1 MMKVVLVDD
10 ERCVLEEL
18 AYLLEGQVDIIG
30 KFNNSLAAVEN
41 IAALTPD
48 AVFLDIEM
56 PELNGLAAAA
66 EILAL
71 VPETAIVFITAYDH
85 YAVDAFNLEAI
96 DYLVKP
102 VQPERLSETLMRL
115 QRRLANNQQSAPV
128 ARLKS
133 MLQKSLTVGSP
144 QNISL
149 WSGRR
154 LFMVPVDQIACCF
167 VPKGERAVMV
177 VAAGKLYRT
186 VSSLADFVRQVGCE
200 RLIQCH
206 RSYYLNPKLL
216 TGLETG
222 SNNTMTAYVRG
233 YAEGIPVSRSYRKN
247 LCKCGC

>member
-1 MMKVVLVDD
+1 MKVVLVDD

-18 AYLLEGQVDIIG
+18 AYLLEGKVEIIG
-30 KFNNSLAAVEN
+30 KFTNSIIAVEN
-41 IAALTPD
+41 IVAWAPD

-56 PELNGLAAAA
+56 PELNGLAATA

-71 VPETAIVFITAYDH
+71 QPETAIVFITAYDH

-102 VQPERLSETLMRL
+102 VHPERLSETLMRI
-115 QRRLANNQQSAPV
+115 QRRLANNQQVASAEK
-128 ARLKS
+128 LKS
-133 MLQKSLTVGSP
+133 MLQKSWRGSSP
-144 QNISL
+144 KNISL
-149 WSGRR
+149 WNGRR
-154 LFMVPVDQIACCF
+154 LFLVPVDQVACCF
-167 VPKGERAVMV
+167 VLKGERAVTV

-186 VSSLADFVRQVGCE
+186 VSSLADFVRQVGFE

-216 TGLETG
+216 IGLEAG
-222 SNNTMTAYVRG
+222 NNNTMTAYVRG

-247 LCKCGC
+247 VCEYRY

>member
-1 MMKVVLVDD
+1 MMRVVLVDD

-30 KFNNSLAAVEN
+30 KFNNSLIAVEN
-41 IAALTPD
+41 IAALAPD

-56 PELNGLAAAA
+56 PGLNGLAAAA

-102 VQPERLSETLMRL
+102 VQPERLSETLIRI
-115 QRRLANNQQSAPV
+115 QRRLANNQQSASV
-128 ARLKS
+128 EKLKS
-133 MLQKSLTVGSP
+133 MLENSWKVGSP
-144 QNISL
+144 KNISL

-167 VPKGERAVMV
+167 VTKGERAVKV

-186 VSSLADFVRQVGCE
+186 VNSLADFVRQVGGE
-200 RLIQCH
+200 RLIRCH

-216 TGLETG
+216 TGLELEN
-222 SNNTMTAYVRG
+222 NNTMTAYVRD
-233 YAEGIPVSRSYRKN
+233 YAEGIPVSRSYRKD
-247 LCKCGC
+247 LYKYRC